1 MADKEGITEQLKAAD
16 QMAWVGAM
24 NNIRNRADVVVLF
37 LSVKTGLFICSILE
51 RTSINVWI
59 ARGTDALV
67 AAVVGLLCSTIL
79 KRNRKITDEN
89 SRNDMHPQKVR
100 HFWRCIFYEQKMKNY
115 FHNFSGYRPISCR
128 CLREFATMGL
138 SSL

>member
-16 QMAWVGAM
+16 QMACVGAM

-89 SRNDMHPQKVR
+89 SRNDMHPQKSDTFGGAFFMSKR
-100 HFWRCIFYEQKMKNY
+100 GKNY